1 MFETGFLGTRA
12 PFFMDVVTIFFA
24 LVPFLVA
31 ISIYFAVRGKYLL
44 HFRSQMAT
52 FVLSMLMVVVFE
64 IGVRIDGGFNAYM
77 QESTLSYNGV
87 LIYLVIHI
95 LFALATVVAWGITI
109 YSSYKVFR
117 QEGAGASYFREHKKR
132 ARWLFLAIIINS
144 IMGVSMYPILFIS

>member
-12 PFFMDVVTIFFA
+12 PLFMDMITIFFA
-24 LVPFLVA
+24 LMPFLVA
-31 ISIYFAVRGKYLL
+31 ISIYFAIKGKYLL

-52 FVLSMLMVVVFE
+52 FMLSMFMVVVFE

-77 QESTLSYNGV
+77 QESTLSYNAV

-95 LFALATVVAWGITI
+95 LFALVTVVAWGITI
-109 YSSYKVFR
+109 YSSYKAFR
-117 QEGAGASYFREHKKR
+117 QEGAVASYFKEHKKR
-132 ARWLFLAIIINS
+132 ARWVFLAIIINS